1 MAAESRSFGY
11 TSQGEA
17 VRAYT
22 LENSGGMRAVMI
34 DYGATLQALWVPN
47 RQGGLTDVVLGFDD
61 MAGYEGQDAYIGA
74 TIGRMANRVGG
85 AAFSLGGH
93 RYSLFANDGANHLH
107 GGKRGFDKYVWQAET
122 GEDFVRF
129 SRLSPDGEEGYPGN
143 LRLSVTYRL
152 TEGNALCI
160 RYEAVSDRDT
170 IVSLTNHSYF
180 NLNGGGSVLEQ
191 QLQINAQRYS
201 ELGEGVLPTGKALPV
216 EGSPFDFRSFKP
228 IGQDIDAEHP
238 QLALG
243 GGYDHNFILSGPVA
257 ALARS
262 RETGIELC
270 CETDLPGMQ
279 LYTAN
284 FLGNFTGKGGKA
296 MGPRQAFCLETQL
309 FPNAMNCYGFPSP
322 VLRAGQQMCH
332 ETCYK
337 FSLFEVE

>member
-1 MAAESRSFGY
+1 
-11 TSQGEA
+11 
-17 VRAYT
+17 
-22 LENSGGMRAVMI
+22 
-34 DYGATLQALWVPN
+34 
-47 RQGGLTDVVLGFDD
+47 
-61 MAGYEGQDAYIGA
+61 
-74 TIGRMANRVGG
+74 MANRVGG
-85 AAFSLGGH
+85 AAFSLDGH

-107 GGKRGFDKYVWQAET
+107 GGKRGFDKYVWQAEQ

-191 QLQINAQRYS
+191 ELQINAQRYS

>member
-1 MAAESRSFGY
+1 MTAESRFFG
-11 TSQGEA
+11 TTARGEA
-17 VRAYT
+17 VQAYT
-22 LENSGGMRAVMI
+22 LENSSGMRATVI
-34 DYGATLQALWVPN
+34 DYGAALQSLLVPN

-61 MAGYEGQDAYIGA
+61 VAGYEGQDAYIGA

-107 GGKRGFDKYVWQAET
+107 GGQRGFDKFVWQAAQ
-122 GEDFVRF
+122 GEDFVCF

-143 LRLSVTYRL
+143 LQVSVTYRL
-152 TEGNALCI
+152 TEDKALCI
-160 RYEAVSDRDT
+160 RYEAVCDRDT
-170 IVSLTNHSYF
+170 VVSLTNHSYF
-180 NLNGGGSVLEQ
+180 NLSGGGSVLEQ

-201 ELGEGVLPTGKALPV
+201 ELGAGMLPTGKALPV
-216 EGSPFDFRSFKP
+216 EGSPFDFRSLKP
-228 IGQDIDAEHP
+228 IGQDIEAEHP

-257 ALARS
+257 AIARS
-262 RETGIELC
+262 WESGIKLQ

-284 FLGNFTGKGGKA
+284 FLGNFTGKGGAA
-296 MGPRQAFCLETQL
+296 MGRRQAFCLETQL

-322 VLRAGQQMCH
+322 VLRAGERMAH
-332 ETCYK
+332 ETRYK